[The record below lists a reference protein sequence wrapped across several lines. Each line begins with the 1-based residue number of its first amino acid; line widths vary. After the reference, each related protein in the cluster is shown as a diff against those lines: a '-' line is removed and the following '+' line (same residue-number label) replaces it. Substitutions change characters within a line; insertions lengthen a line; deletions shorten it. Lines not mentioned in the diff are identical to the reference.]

1 MADLDTLAQDNAG
14 AIRKYTRAVV
24 FVAPESAES
33 IDALTEVVESGTQ
46 PTLKALPELY
56 KPVGLIKKADGISFS
71 AERDMSDV
79 ESLGYAAPTRR
90 DVLSE
95 ASSMSFTP
103 HETNRLVTALY
114 HGLNLDNVVPD
125 PETGEVSYAKP
136 TTPPTVHYRVL
147 VIGRDGIGAGVHYK
161 AWFVPRG
168 LISETSENAMS
179 AEDEA
184 SYGMTLSATPDPV
197 LGYSVKEFQA
207 GAGFQANAAALGWVA
222 PTP

>member
-1 MADLDTLAQDNAG
+1 MADLDTLARDNAG
-14 AIRKYTRAVV
+14 AIRKYTRAVI
-24 FVAPESAES
+24 FVAPESTEAITS
-33 IDALTEVVESGTQ
+33 LTEVVSGGTN
-46 PTLKALPELY
+46 PVLKAIPAGY
-56 KPVGLIKKADGISFS
+56 KPAGLIKKADGVSFS

-103 HETNRLVTALY
+103 HETNRLITGLY
-114 HGLNLDNVVPD
+114 HGLDLSTVVPD

-136 TTPPTVHYRVL
+136 TTPPTMHYRVL
-147 VIGRDGIGAGVHYK
+147 VIGRDGIGANEHFK

-168 LISETSENAMS
+168 LISETSETGMS

-207 GAGFQANAAALGWVA
+207 GAGFKANAVALGWKA
-222 PTP
+222 A

>member
-1 MADLDTLAQDNAG
+1 MADLDTLANDNAG
-14 AIRKYTRAVV
+14 AIRKYTRAVI
-24 FVAPESAES
+24 FVAPETA
-33 IDALTEVVESGTQ
+33 DAVTAITEVASGGSV
-46 PTLKALPELY
+46 PTLKTVPALY

-103 HETNRLVTALY
+103 HQTTRLVTALY

-125 PETGEVSYAKP
+125 AETGEVSYAKP
-136 TTPPTVHYRVL
+136 TTPPNIHYRVL
-147 VIGRDGIGAGVHYK
+147 VIGRDGIGANEHYK

-168 LISETSENAMS
+168 MISETSETGMS

-207 GAGFQANAAALGWVA
+207 GQGFKANAAALGWVA